1 MVTLSP
7 FTSNLLMNET
17 VKQIIRPHEKCRITG
32 GGCGGPRHPFTVALS
47 SRQPRFT
54 VSFAWNEIFLPLPSS
69 SMARKR
75 LEMQRDHNY
84 NSHVTALTNTLG
96 MTNITPIQLA
106 QGLTTVCHVESNV
119 MALRRRWMGSIAR
132 TLQHLPRR
140 WGFYLCEL
148 FSSQRGMSSLASLF
162 LDGLE

>member
-1 MVTLSP
+1 
-7 FTSNLLMNET
+7 MNET
-17 VKQIIRPHEKCRITG
+17 VKQITCLQEKRRVMG
-32 GGCGGPRHPFTVALS
+32 GGCGGLRHPFTVALS

-54 VSFAWNEIFLPLPSS
+54 VSFAWNEIFLLLPSS

-96 MTNITPIQLA
+96 MTNITPIQLVK
-106 QGLTTVCHVESNV
+106 GLINVCHVEMNV
-119 MALRRRWMGSIAR
+119 KALKRRRTGSIAR
-132 TLQHLPRR
+132 TLQHLPFRR
-140 WGFYLCEL
+140 GFYVGL

-162 LDGLE
+162 LNGLE